1 MGLLDPTQ
9 SQGDDFSDNTD
20 IPAAPPG
27 FTPSTRP
34 VSDFEIAQNP
44 ANSESLDFIPISFL
58 GTAIGTPIELSE
70 DSTREDLYDLLDEWL
85 PDQEFDWLNIPELE
99 EDKNPYLYTASIA
112 LEQFLNA
119 PDYSSTCK
127 RILSQSLVFNL
138 LIFS

>member
-1 MGLLDPTQ
+1 MNLLILSQ
-9 SQGDDFSDNTD
+9 S
-20 IPAAPPG
+20 
-27 FTPSTRP
+27 
-34 VSDFEIAQNP
+34 V
-44 ANSESLDFIPISFL
+44 FL
-58 GTAIGTPIELSE
+58 RTAIGTPIELSE

-85 PDQEFDWLNIPELE
+85 PGQEFDWLNIPELE

-127 RILSQSLVFNL
+127 QILSQSLVFNL